1 MLAKNAPAPR
11 LLSKHALPLTFF
23 ASKLAPTEE
32 GKPCIKKPHLHHCRR
47 GFLKRRVGWL
57 SGKKRP
63 LLAAP
68 PLRTVRASFPAY
80 SSSLCK
86 PSRMGEPAVS
96 SLLTLGWIWI
106 VAVGVPG
113 ADLSILTMD

>member
-1 MLAKNAPAPR
+1 MLMTTR
-11 LLSKHALPLTFF
+11 CSPLG
-23 ASKLAPTEE
+23 ASTYSDS
-32 GKPCIKKPHLHHCRR
+32 RR
-47 GFLKRRVGWL
+47 T

-80 SSSLCK
+80 SSSFCK

-113 ADLSILTMD
+113 ADLTILTMD